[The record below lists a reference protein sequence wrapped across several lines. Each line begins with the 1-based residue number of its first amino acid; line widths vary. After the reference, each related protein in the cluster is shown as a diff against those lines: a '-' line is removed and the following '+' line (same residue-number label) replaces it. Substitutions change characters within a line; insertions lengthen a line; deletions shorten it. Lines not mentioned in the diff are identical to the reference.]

1 MANVNH
7 LFLNN
12 ILYFLKKHICNNK
25 NRLSVPAGF
34 QFPFRRFAVSDK
46 QPAKSNI
53 LLIRLKITARIG
65 YICTIIR

>member
-34 QFPFRRFAVSDK
+34 QFPFRRFAISDK
-46 QPAKSNI
+46 TWTPDTAGTPMF
-53 LLIRLKITARIG
+53 LFIR
-65 YICTIIR
+65 Y